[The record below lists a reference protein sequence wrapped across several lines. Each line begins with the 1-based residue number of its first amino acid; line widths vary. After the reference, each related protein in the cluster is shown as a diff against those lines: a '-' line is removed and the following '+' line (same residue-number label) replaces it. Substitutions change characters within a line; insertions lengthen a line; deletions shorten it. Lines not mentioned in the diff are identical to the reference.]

1 MSHSFC
7 KKVRCVNLGLMGQH
21 SKEHNGGEAEP
32 WAPCVYLGGA
42 NVETQHLGS
51 DFQRLCVE
59 NLPYHPETCL
69 GKRENTEF
77 TTGQRKNRKP
87 R

>member
-1 MSHSFC
+1 MSHSFW
-7 KKVRCVNLGLMGQH
+7 KKVQCVNVGLMGQQ
-21 SKEHNGGEAEP
+21 SNTQRRRGGARG
-32 WAPCVYLGGA
+32 CVYLGGA

-69 GKRENTEF
+69 GKGENTEF
-77 TTGQRKNRKP
+77 TTGQRKNKKP

>member
-1 MSHSFC
+1 
-7 KKVRCVNLGLMGQH
+7 MGQH
-21 SKEHNGGEAEP
+21 SDTQQGGARG
-32 WAPCVYLGGA
+32 CVYLGGA

-59 NLPYHPETCL
+59 NLPHHPETRL
-69 GKRENTEF
+69 GKGENTEF
-77 TTGQRKNRKP
+77 TTGRRKIQQP